1 MNFGIDINDPR
12 TLVSK
17 NVRHSL
23 IKIFSHLSAS
33 RRSIITETNQRSLFQ
48 RVSLF
53 GLSVSSEVLLSQDK
67 HSLTELLNFSQKYLH
82 LNSDFKLNQPPIY
95 AEVFWRAVFRL
106 SLVVLSKGAGFLDE
120 PTICIFWKLIHLTK
134 KKEMDNAISIV
145 QPGQKKVR
153 NGRKKNYP
161 RRGNYT
167 TQQLASSGSSYI
179 LNSEFFIFW
188 FWKEIEAKFNFL
200 YFMFKQDYNSNIFL
214 YSYSELIQN

>member
-53 GLSVSSEVLLSQDK
+53 GLSVSSEVLISQDK

-95 AEVFWRAVFRL
+95 AEIFWRAVFRL

-120 PTICIFWKLIHLTK
+120 PTISIVWKLIHLTK
-134 KKEMDNAISIV
+134 KKEMDSAISIV
-145 QPGQKKVR
+145 QPGQKKAR

-161 RRGNYT
+161 RRGTYT
-167 TQQLASSGSSYI
+167 TQQLASSGSP
-179 LNSEFFIFW
+179 
-188 FWKEIEAKFNFL
+188 L
-200 YFMFKQDYNSNIFL
+200 Y
-214 YSYSELIQN
+214 